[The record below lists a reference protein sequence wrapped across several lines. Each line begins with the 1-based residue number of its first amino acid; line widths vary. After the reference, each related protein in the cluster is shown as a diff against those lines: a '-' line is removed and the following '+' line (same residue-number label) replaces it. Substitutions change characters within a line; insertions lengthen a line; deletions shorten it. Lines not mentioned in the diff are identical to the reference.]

1 MEQYL
6 MYDVAI
12 VGYGPVG
19 ATLAGLLGKL
29 DLSVAVF
36 EKTKEIYPKPR
47 AVGFDH
53 DAMRL
58 FQRLGVSESIKPYIE
73 PFREEIYVGVDDRV
87 LQHFKHMEKPY
98 PLTWNPH
105 FTCNQPSIEK
115 VLRDANANLPN
126 IHVALGAEFIRF
138 EQSLDHLKLHIKDSN
153 NQSTMCEA
161 KYLIGC
167 DGASSPIRRQIGFEM
182 ENFDYDEH
190 WIVVDMKVK
199 KEFLTQL
206 PNVNV
211 QYCKPQRPSTMICC
225 PGNHRRWEFMTIPGD
240 NLDDIVS
247 ENRIWDLLKP
257 WIKPS
262 QAEIWRAAAYR
273 FHALVAKEWQDE
285 RVFLAGDSA
294 HQTPPFLGQ
303 GMCQGLRDAGNLA
316 WKLKHVISNQAD
328 ESLLETYTQERRPNV
343 LATTKLAKECGLII
357 SERDPQKA
365 KERDEKILS
374 ENNGDTK
381 FIPRQELIPP
391 LDSGLIDLSSPLAG
405 SVFPQPIVNLFNKPN
420 ILMDDLTEPCFRLV
434 VLEEKI
440 SEYEILQIN
449 QQAIHLKIKII
460 ILKLN
465 ASFTTQTESSTLEV
479 IETLGIIRKWLNKAG
494 CIGAIVRP
502 DHYVY
507 SGIVS
512 SSKIADCMS
521 VLSSQLRP

>member
-1 MEQYL
+1 MEQFL

-36 EKTKEIYPKPR
+36 EKSMEIYPKPR

-58 FQRLGVSESIKPYIE
+58 FQRLGISELIQPHIE
-73 PFREEIYVGVDDRV
+73 PFREEIYVGADDRV

-115 VLRDANANLPN
+115 VLRDANADLPN
-126 IHVALGAEFIRF
+126 VHVSLGAEFIKF
-138 EQSLDHLKLHIKDSN
+138 EQSLDHLELHIKGSN
-153 NQSTMCEA
+153 DQSSICKA

-167 DGASSPIRRQIGFEM
+167 DGASSPIRRQVGIGM

-190 WIVVDMKVK
+190 WIVVDMLVK
-199 KEFLTQL
+199 EEFLKQL

-225 PGNHRRWEFMTIPGD
+225 PGNHRRWEFMTVPGD
-240 NLDDIVS
+240 NLEEIVS
-247 ENRIWDLLKP
+247 ENRIWELLKP
-257 WIKPS
+257 WINPS

-273 FHALVAKEWQDE
+273 FHALVANDWHDK
-285 RVFLAGDSA
+285 RIFLAGDSA

-328 ESLLETYTQERRPNV
+328 ENLLKTYTQERRPNV

-365 KERDEKILS
+365 IERDKKMLA

-381 FIPRQELIPP
+381 FILRQELIPP

-405 SVFPQPIVNLFNKPN
+405 SVFPQPVVRIFDNSN
-420 ILMDDLTEPCFRLV
+420 ILMDEVTQSCFRLV
-434 VLEEKI
+434 ILEEKI
-440 SEYEILQIN
+440 TKSELHKIS
-449 QQAIHLKIKII
+449 QQAISSSIKII
-460 ILKLN
+460 ILKPDGSC
-465 ASFTTQTESSTLEV
+465 AAPTESSSIEV
-479 IETLGIIRKWLNKAG
+479 VETLGILRKWLNDAG
-494 CIGAIVRP
+494 CIGVIVRP
-502 DHYVY
+502 DNYVY
-507 SGIVS
+507 SGVVS
-512 SSKIADCMS
+512 SSNISNCMS
-521 VLSSQLRP
+521 ALTGRLLH